1 MNRDTCIAR
10 WLHIHPST
18 LASHNYIINT
28 HNFYVVA
35 TPCHMQ
41 TPLLELPMLRNGGDD
56 TYYKLVSDKRIS
68 ANSHLPPHLPREV
81 RMSGDGWCANRT
93 RIDMG
98 RVESANQYLTVDFG
112 AEVIVEAISIG
123 IVNDSSYVTRYFV
136 EYGSNT
142 NDLHRI
148 DADSVSFWARMN
160 IILKL
165 YMRLGLY

>member
-10 WLHIHPST
+10 WLHIHAST
-18 LASHNYIINT
+18 PASHNYIINT

-41 TPLLELPMLRNGGDD
+41 TPLLELPMLRNDGDD

-68 ANSHLPPHLPREV
+68 ANSHLPPHLPREA
-81 RMSGDGWCANRT
+81 RMSGAGWCANRT
-93 RIDMG
+93 GIDIDT
-98 RVESANQYLTVDFG
+98 VESANQYLTVDFG
-112 AEVIVEAISIG
+112 AEVIVGAISIG

-160 IILKL
+160 IITKL

>member
-1 MNRDTCIAR
+1 M
-10 WLHIHPST
+10 LHIHAST
-18 LASHNYIINT
+18 PASHNYIINR

-41 TPLLELPMLRNGGDD
+41 TTLLELPMLRNAGDD

-68 ANSHLPPHLPREV
+68 ANSHLPPHLPREA
-81 RMSGDGWCANRT
+81 RMSGAGWCANRT

-112 AEVIVEAISIG
+112 AKVIVEAISIG
-123 IVNDSSYVTRYFV
+123 IVNDSSYVTRYFL

-160 IILKL
+160 IITKL